1 MGILHPAL
9 GEGTT
14 NHEVLFL
21 PAWWLLPWLMLMPSL
36 RLMLIPTCSMAMVWA
51 MAMALDTMDS
61 AMAMDSMAMAR
72 GLLMLMPSLLLIPTT
87 MVDSMDMVWAT
98 MVATVLDTMDWD
110 MSMARG
116 LLMLMPSLLLIPTMA
131 MVLDM
136 VDTMAMD
143 MVWDTVDTTG
153 DKSSHQQGYLDI
165 HQDLSV
171 NHQLLC
177 QQKMDYFSL
186 SFIPHQCCQFQCCQ
200 PSLTRNGKQEAI
212 ENQNVL
218 IRQIKS

>member
-36 RLMLIPTCSMAMVWA
+36 RLMLIPSCSMAMVWA
-51 MAMALDTMDS
+51 MAMALDTMAWDT
-61 AMAMDSMAMAR
+61 MARGLLMLMLIPTTMVDTLDMVWVTMVATVLDTMAWDTMAR
-72 GLLMLMPSLLLIPTT
+72 GLLMLMPSPLLIPTP
-87 MVDSMDMVWAT
+87 MVDTMDMVWA
-98 MVATVLDTMDWD
+98 
-110 MSMARG
+110 
-116 LLMLMPSLLLIPTMA
+116 
-131 MVLDM
+131 
-136 VDTMAMD
+136 TMAMD

-171 NHQLLC
+171 NHQLMSAKNGL
-177 QQKMDYFSL
+177 F
-186 SFIPHQCCQFQCCQ
+186 QFEFH
-200 PSLTRNGKQEAI
+200 PPP
-212 ENQNVL
+212 VL
-218 IRQIKS
+218 PVSVLPA

>member
-1 MGILHPAL
+1 M
-9 GEGTT
+9 
-14 NHEVLFL
+14 
-21 PAWWLLPWLMLMPSL
+21 S
-36 RLMLIPTCSMAMVWA
+36 
-51 MAMALDTMDS
+51 
-61 AMAMDSMAMAR
+61 MAR
-72 GLLMLMPSLLLIPTT
+72 GLLMLMLIPTT

-98 MVATVLDTMDWD
+98 MVAMVL
-110 MSMARG
+110 
-116 LLMLMPSLLLIPTMA
+116 
-131 MVLDM
+131 VLDM

-218 IRQIKS
+218 IRQIKSKTQKKKKKKKK

>member
-1 MGILHPAL
+1 MG
-9 GEGTT
+9 
-14 NHEVLFL
+14 
-21 PAWWLLPWLMLMPSL
+21 
-36 RLMLIPTCSMAMVWA
+36 
-51 MAMALDTMDS
+51 
-61 AMAMDSMAMAR
+61 DSMAMAR
-72 GLLMLMPSLLLIPTT
+72 GLLMLMPSLLLIPTTMVDTMDMVWVTMVAMDTMAWDMSMARGLLMLMLIPTT

-131 MVLDM
+131 MDMVLDM
-136 VDTMAMD
+136 VDTMAMDMVWDTVDTMAMD

-153 DKSSHQQGYLDI
+153 DKSSHQQGYLNI

-177 QQKMDYFSL
+177 QQKNGLF
-186 SFIPHQCCQFQCCQ
+186 QFEFH
-200 PSLTRNGKQEAI
+200 PPP
-212 ENQNVL
+212 VL
-218 IRQIKS
+218 PVSVLPA

>member
-1 MGILHPAL
+1 
-9 GEGTT
+9 
-14 NHEVLFL
+14 
-21 PAWWLLPWLMLMPSL
+21 
-36 RLMLIPTCSMAMVWA
+36 MLIPTYSMAMVWA

-87 MVDSMDMVWAT
+87 MVDTLDMVWVT
-98 MVATVLDTMDWD
+98 MVATFLDTMAWD
-110 MSMARG
+110 TMARG
-116 LLMLMPSLLLIPTMA
+116 LLMLMPSPLLIPTT
-131 MVLDM
+131 M
-136 VDTMAMD
+136 VDTMDMVWATMAVD

-186 SFIPHQCCQFQCCQ
+186 SFIPHQCC
-200 PSLTRNGKQEAI
+200 
-212 ENQNVL
+212 
-218 IRQIKS
+218 

>member
-1 MGILHPAL
+1 
-9 GEGTT
+9 
-14 NHEVLFL
+14 
-21 PAWWLLPWLMLMPSL
+21 
-36 RLMLIPTCSMAMVWA
+36 
-51 MAMALDTMDS
+51 MALDTMDS

-131 MVLDM
+131 MVLVLDI
-136 VDTMAMD
+136 VDTI
-143 MVWDTVDTTG
+143 G

-171 NHQLLC
+171 NRQLLC

-186 SFIPHQCCQFQCCQ
+186 SFIPHQCCQFQC
-200 PSLTRNGKQEAI
+200 
-212 ENQNVL
+212 
-218 IRQIKS
+218 

>member
-1 MGILHPAL
+1 MG
-9 GEGTT
+9 
-14 NHEVLFL
+14 
-21 PAWWLLPWLMLMPSL
+21 
-36 RLMLIPTCSMAMVWA
+36 
-51 MAMALDTMDS
+51 
-61 AMAMDSMAMAR
+61 DSMAMAR

-87 MVDSMDMVWAT
+87 MVDTMDMVWVT
-98 MVATVLDTMDWD
+98 MVAMDTMAWD

-131 MVLDM
+131 MVLVLDM

-171 NHQLLC
+171 NRQLLC

-218 IRQIKS
+218 IRQKKRKPQKKKKKKKKKS

>member
-1 MGILHPAL
+1 MG
-9 GEGTT
+9 
-14 NHEVLFL
+14 
-21 PAWWLLPWLMLMPSL
+21 
-36 RLMLIPTCSMAMVWA
+36 
-51 MAMALDTMDS
+51 
-61 AMAMDSMAMAR
+61 DSMAMAR

-131 MVLDM
+131 MVLVLDI
-136 VDTMAMD
+136 
-143 MVWDTVDTTG
+143 VDTTG

-171 NHQLLC
+171 NHQLL
-177 QQKMDYFSL
+177 
-186 SFIPHQCCQFQCCQ
+186 
-200 PSLTRNGKQEAI
+200 
-212 ENQNVL
+212 
-218 IRQIKS
+218 

>member
-1 MGILHPAL
+1 
-9 GEGTT
+9 
-14 NHEVLFL
+14 
-21 PAWWLLPWLMLMPSL
+21 
-36 RLMLIPTCSMAMVWA
+36 

-72 GLLMLMPSLLLIPTT
+72 GLLMLMPSPLLIPTT
-87 MVDSMDMVWAT
+87 MVDTLDMAW
-98 MVATVLDTMDWD
+98 DT
-110 MSMARG
+110 MARG
-116 LLMLMPSLLLIPTMA
+116 LLMLMLIPTT
-131 MVLDM
+131 MVDTLDM
-136 VDTMAMD
+136 VWVTMVDTMDMVWATMAMD

-153 DKSSHQQGYLDI
+153 DKSSHQQGHLDI

-200 PSLTRNGKQEAI
+200 PNLTRNGKQEAI
-212 ENQNVL
+212 E
-218 IRQIKS
+218 

>member
-1 MGILHPAL
+1 MGSP
-9 GEGTT
+9 
-14 NHEVLFL
+14 LFL

-36 RLMLIPTCSMAMVWA
+36 RLMLIPTYSMAMVWA

-72 GLLMLMPSLLLIPTT
+72 GLLMLIPTT

-131 MVLDM
+131 MVLVLDM

-143 MVWDTVDTTG
+143 MVRDTVDTTG

>member
-1 MGILHPAL
+1 
-9 GEGTT
+9 
-14 NHEVLFL
+14 
-21 PAWWLLPWLMLMPSL
+21 
-36 RLMLIPTCSMAMVWA
+36 
-51 MAMALDTMDS
+51 
-61 AMAMDSMAMAR
+61 MDSMAMAR

-87 MVDSMDMVWAT
+87 MVDTMDMVWVT
-98 MVATVLDTMDWD
+98 MAAMDTMDWD

-131 MVLDM
+131 MVL
-136 VDTMAMD
+136 VL
-143 MVWDTVDTTG
+143 DTVDTTG

-186 SFIPHQCCQFQCCQ
+186 SFIPHQCC
-200 PSLTRNGKQEAI
+200 
-212 ENQNVL
+212 
-218 IRQIKS
+218 

>member
-1 MGILHPAL
+1 MG
-9 GEGTT
+9 
-14 NHEVLFL
+14 
-21 PAWWLLPWLMLMPSL
+21 
-36 RLMLIPTCSMAMVWA
+36 
-51 MAMALDTMDS
+51 
-61 AMAMDSMAMAR
+61 AR

-131 MVLDM
+131 MFLVLDM

-177 QQKMDYFSL
+177 QQKNGLFQ
-186 SFIPHQCCQFQCCQ
+186 FEFHPHQCCQFQCCQ
-200 PSLTRNGKQEAI
+200 PNLTRNGKQEAI
-212 ENQNVL
+212 ENQSVL
-218 IRQIKS
+218 IRQIKSKTLKKKKKKKKS

>member
-1 MGILHPAL
+1 MG
-9 GEGTT
+9 
-14 NHEVLFL
+14 
-21 PAWWLLPWLMLMPSL
+21 MLMPSL
-36 RLMLIPTCSMAMVWA
+36 LLIPTTMV
-51 MAMALDTMDS
+51 DTMD
-61 AMAMDSMAMAR
+61 MVWVTMVAMDTMAWDMSMAR
-72 GLLMLMPSLLLIPTT
+72 GLLMLMLIPTT

-116 LLMLMPSLLLIPTMA
+116 PLMLMPSLLLIP
-131 MVLDM
+131 
-136 VDTMAMD
+136 TMAMD

-177 QQKMDYFSL
+177 QQKMDYFGL